1 MAEAPLDPLARGV
14 SISRMRQS
22 STRALA
28 AGSFGLSLALS
39 AGTVLFLVRAWDIP
53 KLSTEFGAK
62 GYTLAM
68 SLVMGG
74 VGAIIAARKPS
85 NPIGWIFCVLGVTA
99 GVIGLTTE
107 YARWALLA
115 EDARPVGGIAA
126 AWVQEWLWIPLVA
139 GLGLVAAIFPDGRF
153 LSRFW
158 RRTIQVSIALALA
171 SMILAAIV
179 PRFTIFVG
187 FDNPVGIGAPGL
199 TSLEESLVV
208 ILLLPLLLLGT
219 VSAVIRFR
227 RSRGE
232 ERLQLKWLASSM
244 TAVAVLLT
252 YAVVTV
258 LVGTPDTQGPDWI
271 AYVAIASFLA
281 VPISIAFGVLKYRLY
296 DIDIVINKA
305 VVYGLLAAFGT
316 GVYLLVVI
324 AAGSLIGYAS
334 NPVLSAI
341 AAAIVALAF
350 QPARRRAQRLANRA
364 VYGDRA
370 TPYEVLA
377 ELSSRFA
384 GTYSLDDALPRLA
397 RVSAEAVGAESAAVW
412 LASETEMRR
421 AASWPHS
428 DIGGAREVVDGTLDR
443 TESRETVFEVRHH
456 MELLG
461 ALSVVMPTNESLGP
475 AQQKLL
481 TDVAAQ
487 AGLVLRNVV
496 LLEDL
501 RASRKRIVA
510 AQDERARK
518 LERNIHDG
526 AQQQL
531 VALAVKLR
539 LAKGILTKDPARV
552 EAMLDELQ
560 NETKAALEDLRDL
573 ARGIYPPLLADKGLA
588 VAIEAQAAKS
598 LVKVRVDP
606 DGVGRYSAEIEG
618 AVYFCCL
625 EALQNVAKY
634 AEASAAIVQL
644 ATDDGELR
652 FSVADDGRGFDVTTT
667 PSGTGLQGIADRLA
681 ALGGVVDVISTPG
694 GGTTISGRLP
704 IDVPE

>member
-1 MAEAPLDPLARGV
+1 
-14 SISRMRQS
+14 MRQS

-281 VPISIAFGVLKYRLY
+281 VPVSIAFGVLKYRLY

-443 TESRETVFEVRHH
+443 AESKETVFEVRHQ